1 MIEKVIKVPEL
12 LPEPVLN
19 ITVPKLAL
27 APKAILV
34 PDLNQT
40 VVSQPRIP
48 CNAAGNCCSEKRQR
62 KSAST

>member
-1 MIEKVIKVPEL
+1 MLQAPPPNSIPAVEKVIKVPEL

-34 PDLNQT
+34 PELPKKE
-40 VVSQPRIP
+40 VLARVWLV
-48 CNAAGNCCSEKRQR
+48 E
-62 KSAST
+62 